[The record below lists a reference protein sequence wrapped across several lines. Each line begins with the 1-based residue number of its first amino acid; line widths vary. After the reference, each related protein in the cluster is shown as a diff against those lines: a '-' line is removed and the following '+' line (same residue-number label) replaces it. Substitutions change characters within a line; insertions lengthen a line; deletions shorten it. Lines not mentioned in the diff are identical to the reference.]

1 MGLFDNLLGNAS
13 KANLDDIRQDYAKLL
28 ANGENIQQAYEIFR
42 DLFIFTDKRLILV
55 DKQGITGKKTQYHS
69 IPYKS
74 IRHFSIETAGHFDLD
89 AELKIYVAGMDMP
102 ISKKF
107 DKNLN
112 IYQLQAILAEYI
124 KKLGLKS
131 FIDLN
136 SAFFINKFN
145 IKL

>member
-42 DLFIFTDKRLILV
+42 DLFIFTDKLLILV
-55 DKQGITGKKTQYHS
+55 DKQGITGKKTQYH
-69 IPYKS
+69 S

-107 DKNLN
+107 DKSLD
-112 IYQLQAILAEYI
+112 IYQLQAILAEYV
-124 KKLGLKS
+124 LR
-131 FIDLN
+131 
-136 SAFFINKFN
+136 
-145 IKL
+145 

>member
-1 MGLFDNLLGNAS
+1 MVYFSTVFCDRLQTGILHISNRLQT
-13 KANLDDIRQDYAKLL
+13 DIYLSSSVLSLTKLL
-28 ANGENIQQAYEIFR
+28 ANGESIQQAYEIFR
-42 DLFIFTDKRLILV
+42 DLFIFTDKRLILA

-107 DKNLN
+107 DKSLD
-112 IYQLQAILAEYI
+112 IYQLQAILAEYV
-124 KKLGLKS
+124 LR
-131 FIDLN
+131 
-136 SAFFINKFN
+136 
-145 IKL
+145 